1 MKQTDKM
8 KLILSSVS
16 LIHALPTVIW
26 HGMGDYGESSGMK
39 RMAQMILDNTGRV
52 EESVFEL
59 SDKPKI
65 NLSRQ

>member
-52 EESVFEL
+52 EKRFSVRKTENQ
-59 SDKPKI
+59 PI
-65 NLSRQ
+65 